1 MSRNSDSRGKK
12 PFKGNFNAGF
22 NSGPPVAPD
31 KLWIYGKHPA
41 EAALKNPKRKI
52 YQVMVTRNT
61 WNLFKEIL
69 PTHAEV
75 CDDRKISAA
84 VGADA
89 VHQGIAVLVG
99 SLNDGGLEKTE
110 LGNLVVV
117 LDQVQDPHNVGAVM
131 RSASAFGASVVI
143 NTFRNSPPEGGVL
156 AKSASGAME
165 YVRYIRVSNLSDAI
179 TYLKQER
186 FWVIGLDADATQN
199 VSDATKYDK
208 VALVLGAE
216 GKGLRQKTKE
226 YCDLM
231 ANIPIQRQ
239 QESLNISNAAAIAL
253 YEAAKN
259 LSYTN
264 PLSH

>member
-1 MSRNSDSRGKK
+1 MSRNSGSQGRK
-12 PFKGNFNAGF
+12 PFKGNFNA
-22 NSGPPVAPD
+22 GPPVAPD

-75 CDDRKISAA
+75 CDDRKISQT
-84 VGADA
+84 VGQDA

-110 LGNLVVV
+110 LGSLVVV

-131 RSASAFGASVVI
+131 RSASAFGASTVI

-165 YVRYIRVSNLSDAI
+165 MVRYIRVRNLADAI
-179 TYLKQER
+179 TYLKQEG
-186 FWVIGLDADATQN
+186 FWVIGLDADGAEKIDIVQ
-199 VSDATKYDK
+199 KYEK
-208 VALVLGAE
+208 LALVMGAE

-226 YCDLM
+226 YCDLITS
-231 ANIPIQRQ
+231 IPIRRE

-253 YEAAKN
+253 YEASKRQGA
-259 LSYTN
+259 
-264 PLSH
+264 